1 MRYFWVS
8 TLIVSGLTIVIAI
21 TTHKK
26 TSRQVTI
33 LFIKVALGV
42 TIFTGAMVVIAYLLK
57 VFGIAE
63 EGFVI

>member
-8 TLIVSGLTIVIAI
+8 TLIVSGLTVIIAI

-26 TSRQVTI
+26 TSHQVAI
-33 LFIKVALGV
+33 LFIKVTLGI
-42 TIFTGAMVVIAYLLK
+42 TIFTGAMVIIAYLLK